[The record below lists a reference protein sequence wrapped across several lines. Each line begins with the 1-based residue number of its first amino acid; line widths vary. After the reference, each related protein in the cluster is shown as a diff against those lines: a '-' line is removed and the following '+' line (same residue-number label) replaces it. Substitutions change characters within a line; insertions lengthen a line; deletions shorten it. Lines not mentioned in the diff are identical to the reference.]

1 MQISHSHRFIFVHIF
16 KTAGTSMRAALEPY
30 TQPPGVRLWRG
41 VRRCLGFPAPE
52 PFPQLSGHSRA
63 CDVRNSVTAEV
74 FQNYFKFAFVR
85 NPWDWQVSWYHFI
98 VQNRTHHEHEAVT
111 SLGSFADFL
120 RWRIDHPVWHQKD
133 FIADEGGIEIVDFVG
148 KFENLEADFAH
159 VCAVAGVG
167 AQLPHLNRSRHADYR
182 RYYCDRSCLLL
193 EQYSKADIEYFGY
206 SFDPA
211 REATPVIL
219 PARVAPA
226 NPIAVR
232 RAA

>member
-30 TQPPGVRLWRG
+30 TQTPGTRLWRR
-41 VRRCLGFPAPE
+41 VRRRLGCPAPE

-63 CDVRNSVTAEV
+63 AEICEVVPADV
-74 FQNYFKFAFVR
+74 FKNYFKFGFVR

-98 VQNRTHHEHEAVT
+98 VQNREHHEHEAVT
-111 SLGSFADFL
+111 RLGSFSDFL

-133 FIADEGGIEIVDFVG
+133 FIADEDGREIVDFVG
-148 KFENLEADFAH
+148 KFENVEADFAH
-159 VCAVAGVG
+159 VCAVARVG
-167 AQLPHLNRSRHADYR
+167 AQLPHLNQSRHADYR
-182 RYYCDRSCLLL
+182 KYYSDRARLLL
-193 EQYSKADIEYFGY
+193 EQYSKVDIEYFGY

-211 REATPVIL
+211 DEVKPLTL
-219 PARVAPA
+219 PAPTTAWNR
-226 NPIAVR
+226 IAGR